1 VKLKVGP
8 ASVAVERGD
17 ITDWDVDAIV
27 NAANSTLVMGA
38 GVAAAIKRKGGVL
51 IEEEAMR
58 QGPID
63 VGEAVLTPGGNL
75 AATHVIH
82 AAVMGPDLKT
92 NPETIARTT
101 RAVLAIADKHRL
113 TSIALPALGT
123 GVGHVP
129 PPQSADAML
138 TAVVAHLKAGG
149 TSLKRVVFVLYQ
161 DDAYRAFVDTLKRL
175 GGVQ

>member
-1 VKLKVGP
+1 MRVKVGA
-8 ASVAVERGD
+8 ASIAVERGD

-27 NAANSTLVMGA
+27 NAAKSTLAMGA

-82 AAVMGPDLKT
+82 AVAMGPDLKT
-92 NPETIARTT
+92 NPDTIARTT
-101 RAVLAIADKHRL
+101 RAVDR
-113 TSIALPALGT
+113 S
-123 GVGHVP
+123 
-129 PPQSADAML
+129 
-138 TAVVAHLKAGG
+138 
-149 TSLKRVVFVLYQ
+149 
-161 DDAYRAFVDTLKRL
+161 
-175 GGVQ
+175 

>member
-1 VKLKVGP
+1 VKVKVGS

-51 IEEEAMR
+51 IEEEALR

-92 NPETIARTT
+92 DPDTIARTT

-129 PPQSADAML
+129 PAAAAETMI
-138 TAVVAHLKAGG
+138 TAVAAHLK
-149 TSLKRVVFVLYQ
+149 TPKTTLKRVVFVLYQ
-161 DDAYRAFVDTLKRL
+161 DEAFRAFTDTLKRVVAL
-175 GGVQ
+175 Q

>member
-1 VKLKVGP
+1 MRAKVGA

-27 NAANSTLVMGA
+27 NAANATLTMGA

-51 IEEEAMR
+51 IEEEAVR
-58 QGPID
+58 QGPIE

-82 AAVMGPDLKT
+82 AVAMSADLKT
-92 NPETIARTT
+92 DPDTIGRTT
-101 RAVLAIADKHRL
+101 RAVMALADKHRL

-129 PPQSADAML
+129 PQAAAEAML
-138 TAVVAHLKAGG
+138 TAVVAHLKSAK
-149 TSLKRVVFVLYQ
+149 TTVKRVVFVLYQ
-161 DDAYRAFVDTLKRL
+161 DEALRAFTDTLKRL
-175 GGVQ
+175 AAIQ